1 MFNLSNYNALYIY
14 LCLQSVKVVILPMST
29 VLRTVAK
36 CLFRLKFILVLQSS
50 RRNSEGDL
58 PGETRTKV

>member
-1 MFNLSNYNALYIY
+1 MHYIYMY
-14 LCLQSVKVVILPMST
+14 LCLQSVKVVILPMPT

-50 RRNSEGDL
+50 RRYSEGDL
-58 PGETRTKV
+58 PGETRREV